1 MVTTTYGHFFF
12 LMAGGDI
19 MLVKNTMS
27 GHSHWAGIKH
37 KKEITDKK
45 RGKIFS
51 KSLKLI
57 SAAAATEPNPDFN
70 PRLRT
75 AIAKAREAGV
85 PADTIDR
92 AVKRASDPSTKLDE
106 LLFEAYGPGG
116 AAIIIESLSDNRN
129 RAVQE
134 IKTILR
140 DNDGKWAE
148 TGSVQWAFEK
158 TDGIWEAKFPQEAS
172 GDDRNKLAQL
182 LEALEDNDDV
192 QEVACN
198 IIFSL

>member
-1 MVTTTYGHFFF
+1 
-12 LMAGGDI
+12 
-19 MLVKNTMS
+19 MS

-57 SAAAATEPNPDFN
+57 SAAARTEPNPDFN

-92 AVKRASDPSTKLDE
+92 AVKRAADPAEKLEE
-106 LLFEAYGPGG
+106 LLYEAYGPAG
-116 AAIIIESLSDNRN
+116 AAIIIEAVSDNRN
-129 RAVQE
+129 RTAQE

-140 DNDGKWAE
+140 DHNGKWAE
-148 TGSVQWAFEK
+148 SGSVQWAFEHATPTNA
-158 TDGIWEAKFPQEAS
+158 TDGNGEDAEWIAKFPQDIP
-172 GDDRNKLAQL
+172 DDEKEKLVNL
-182 LEALEDNDDV
+182 LEALEENDDV
-192 QEVACN
+192 QNVYTN
-198 IIFSL
+198 INF

>member
-1 MVTTTYGHFFF
+1 
-12 LMAGGDI
+12 
-19 MLVKNTMS
+19 MS

-45 RGKIFS
+45 RAKVFS

-57 SAAAATEPNPDFN
+57 SAAAHGEPNPDFN

-75 AIAKAREAGV
+75 AVAKAREVGV
-85 PADTIDR
+85 PTDTIER
-92 AVKRASDPSTKLDE
+92 AIKRAADPSEKLEE

-116 AAIIIESLSDNRN
+116 AAIIVEVLSDNRN

-140 DNDGKWAE
+140 DHGGKWAE
-148 TGSVQWAFEK
+148 SGSVQWAFEAA
-158 TDGIWEAKFPQEAS
+158 DGGRAAKFPQEIP
-172 GDDRNKLAQL
+172 DKEERQKLANL
-182 LEALEDNDDV
+182 LEALEENDDV
-192 QEVACN
+192 QNVYTN
-198 IIFSL
+198 IILS

>member
-1 MVTTTYGHFFF
+1 MILLFFTR
-12 LMAGGDI
+12 ARRYNA
-19 MLVKNTMS
+19 VMS

-45 RGKIFS
+45 RAKIFS

-57 SAAAATEPNPDFN
+57 SAAAHTEPNPDFN

-75 AIAKAREAGV
+75 AVAKAREAGV

-92 AVKRASDPSTKLDE
+92 AIKRAADPSEKLE
-106 LLFEAYGPGG
+106 ALLFEAYGPGG
-116 AAIIIESLSDNRN
+116 AAILIESVSDNRN

-140 DNDGKWAE
+140 DHNGKWAE
-148 TGSVQWAFEK
+148 SGSVRWAFELVS
-158 TDGIWEAKFPQEAS
+158 TGGETNGEWSAKFPQEISDEERAELS
-172 GDDRNKLAQL
+172 GL
-182 LEALEDNDDV
+182 LEALEENDDV
-192 QEVACN
+192 QSVYTN
-198 IIFSL
+198 VIFP

>member
-1 MVTTTYGHFFF
+1 
-12 LMAGGDI
+12 
-19 MLVKNTMS
+19 MS

-51 KSLKLI
+51 KALKLI
-57 SAAAATEPNPDFN
+57 SAAAIAESNPDFN

-92 AVKRASDPSTKLDE
+92 AVKRASDPAAKLDE
-106 LLFEAYGPGG
+106 LIFEAYGPGA
-116 AAIIIESLSDNRN
+116 AAILIEAVSDNRN

-134 IKTILR
+134 VKTILR
-140 DNDGKWAE
+140 DHNGKWAE
-148 TGSVQWAFEK
+148 TGSVTWAFEK
-158 TDGIWEAKFPQEAS
+158 SAGTDGGEWAAKFPQELA
-172 GDDRNKLAQL
+172 DDSERAKLVAL

-192 QEVACN
+192 QNVYTN
-198 IIFSL
+198 IVFPESE